1 MKTLIKTTL
10 FSAAMLFAVQ
20 GFAGTIKSD
29 TTKVGKAT
37 KAVGH
42 QVSNTAANVDSR
54 IVDKKYHDKR
64 GPHGETVYINKFSH
78 YYYINK
84 KGHRVF
90 ITKAQMTNEKED

>member
-10 FSAAMLFAVQ
+10 FSAAMLVAVQ

-54 IVDKKYHDKR
+54 VVDKKYHDKR

-90 ITKAQMTNEKED
+90 ITKAQMTNE

>member
-1 MKTLIKTTL
+1 MKNLIKTTL
-10 FSAAMLFAVQ
+10 FSAAMLFAAQ

-29 TTKVGKAT
+29 TTKVGHAT
-37 KAVGH
+37 RAVGH

-54 IVDKKYHDKR
+54 VVDKKYHDKR

-84 KGHRVF
+84 KGHRVY

>member
-1 MKTLIKTTL
+1 
-10 FSAAMLFAVQ
+10 MLFAAQ

-37 KAVGH
+37 RDVGH
-42 QVSNTAANVDSR
+42 QVSNTAANTDSR
-54 IVDKKYHDKR
+54 VVDKKYHDKR
-64 GPHGETVYINKFSH
+64 GPHGESVYINKFSR

-90 ITKAQMTNEKED
+90 IKKDQLRDEERV